1 MTEVGKVIKTDGRYA
16 TVRIDKK
23 EECGKCGMCLF
34 AQNASFTDMRAQN
47 FAGAKQ
53 GDSVIVE
60 NGGDAKLIGSL
71 LLFLVP
77 LMLIGVAAAIS
88 ILVIKKEIW
97 ILLLSL
103 IFIVSWYTILGFFDK
118 KLCKK
123 DKFCVK
129 VVKILEK
136 GENENDTNNGQS
148 GVL

>member
-1 MTEVGKVIKTDGRYA
+1 
-16 TVRIDKK
+16 
-23 EECGKCGMCLF
+23 
-34 AQNASFTDMRAQN
+34 
-47 FAGAKQ
+47 
-53 GDSVIVE
+53 
-60 NGGDAKLIGSL
+60 
-71 LLFLVP
+71 
-77 LMLIGVAAAIS
+77 MLIGVAAAIS

-118 KLCKK
+118 KLRKK